1 VSVRT
6 RDSRWAFL
14 VAIVLCLPS
23 SLVAQGRVLTIHLFS
38 PALGVPKSLTVYLPA
53 AYDTSSS
60 RFPTAYY
67 LHGAGGDERSWV
79 RRLALDSVADSLAR
93 AGLPPAILIMPDGDT
108 GYWTNWARVDGG
120 RGLCS
125 TDSIRLQTQETTDT
139 YCVRYGRYESYLV
152 HDVLGFVDSAYR
164 TLRDP
169 RHRGIGGFSMGGY
182 GAVSIAARHPSLFGA
197 AVSHSGVLALL
208 YVGPHPYPGH
218 ATFAATVAQLL
229 PRWPAYRW
237 PLFEVEFGTDT
248 AQWWA
253 RDPMRQ
259 LARLRSAGRSLP
271 RLYIDVG
278 VEDTLTVD
286 QNRAFH
292 DALAKQHIA
301 HTYQEFPGAHTTAYW
316 RAHEAEGLA
325 WLLQQIR
332 Q

>member
-1 VSVRT
+1 MVVLT
-6 RDSRWAFL
+6 T
-14 VAIVLCLPS
+14 IVLWLHS
-23 SLVAQGRVLTIHLFS
+23 SNLEAQGRLVTVHLFS
-38 PALGVPKSLTVYLPA
+38 SALGVPKSLTVYVPA

-79 RRLALDSVADSLAR
+79 QRLALDSVADSLAR

-108 GYWTNWARVDGG
+108 GYWTNWARVEGG
-120 RGLCS
+120 RDLCLA
-125 TDSIRLQTQETTDT
+125 DSMRKRIQEAPET
-139 YCVRYGRYESYLV
+139 YCVRSGRYESYLV
-152 HDVLGFVDSAYR
+152 RDIVGLVDSAYR

-169 RHRGIGGFSMGGY
+169 RHRGIAGFSMGGY
-182 GAVSIAARHPSLFGA
+182 GAMSIAARHPDLFGA
-197 AVSHSGVLALL
+197 AVSHSGVLAPL

-218 ATFAATVAQLL
+218 ARFASTTTEALQ
-229 PRWPAYRW
+229 RWPAYRW

-253 RDPMRQ
+253 RDPLRQ
-259 LARLRSAGRSLP
+259 LARLLSARRPVS

-278 VEDTLTVD
+278 VDDTLTVD

-292 DALAKQHIA
+292 DSLVKGRIA
-301 HTYQEFPGAHTTAYW
+301 HTYREFPGGHTPAYW
-316 RAHEAEGLA
+316 RAHEGEGLA

-332 Q
+332 R